1 MSYDE
6 GKLISTFVSF
16 YVLVYEQYRSIE
28 PWLQTKE
35 GKAEGQA
42 EFLQTREDRAKLDGM
57 VSLCC
62 YQFDLDVVCIKANS
76 NYFDLHI

>member
-1 MSYDE
+1 MFALRMYLDSS
-6 GKLISTFVSF
+6 LHSF
-16 YVLVYEQYRSIE
+16 IVPVYEQYRSIE

-57 VSLCC
+57 VRL
-62 YQFDLDVVCIKANS
+62 
-76 NYFDLHI
+76 